1 MVLWCITIQRDRWP
15 FISGTILGILGS
27 HSMRCYFLRGGQF
40 AAIEL
45 LDRALGDDA
54 AVRQAASMF
63 IAQMGKFERYE
74 IWDQNRMIFRFPD
87 APLPK
92 AV

>member
-1 MVLWCITIQRDRWP
+1 
-15 FISGTILGILGS
+15 
-27 HSMRCYFLRGGQF
+27 MRCYFMRGGQI

-74 IWDQNRMIFRFPD
+74 IRDKHRMISRFTD
-87 APLPK
+87 APPPK
-92 AV
+92 AA

>member
-1 MVLWCITIQRDRWP
+1 
-15 FISGTILGILGS
+15 
-27 HSMRCYFLRGGQF
+27 MRCYFLRSGQI

-54 AVRQAASMF
+54 AVCNAASIF
-63 IAQMGKFERYE
+63 IAHMGEYE
-74 IWDQNRMIFRFPD
+74 GYEVWDQNRMVFRIPVV
-87 APLPK
+87 PPPK